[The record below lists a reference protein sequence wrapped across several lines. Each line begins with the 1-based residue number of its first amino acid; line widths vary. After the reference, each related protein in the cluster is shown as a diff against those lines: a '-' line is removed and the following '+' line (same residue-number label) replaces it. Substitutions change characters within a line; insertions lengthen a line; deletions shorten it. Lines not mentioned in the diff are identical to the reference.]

1 MRLSFPITFTLL
13 LFLLFSCKEDQDNVA
28 PTIVILDPV
37 ENTEY
42 EVLSQVVVRANVS
55 DNEVVETV
63 QVSLISDDTKNKVLP
78 SSDFQVGQK
87 EYALDFAFNL
97 SDSLLPTGR
106 YYFRIEAF
114 DGENRISSFRYINIR
129 GVNTQKT
136 GVFVTC
142 ENGSTADLYF
152 DRNQFS
158 FQQIYSF
165 GKLFQGSV
173 FNRFNQQFWF
183 LPRNDNEIEMYD
195 PNRDAVTFRKSFNS
209 NFPNAF
215 QTIKKDERD
224 VRFTVRDIGVR
235 GFNQNQNEN
244 YAYLTPSTKKV
255 ESLGIGEEY
264 DVVEEVDLNGS
275 NRLLRVLDNNS
286 GQSLISRT
294 IFDDVVDL
302 QFITNEDV
310 LVLCNTPQGGKGMLF
325 NAVTS
330 VLQTN
335 IFTCD
340 SIREVVRTNV
350 GDFIISTKSAIE
362 TYRPSI
368 SNLATYLN
376 IGEAVLA
383 YDVINNQIYVGSGTQ
398 LQVYDFR
405 QVSPFQSTT
414 LPNKIVGINVKLNQF

>member
-1 MRLSFPITFTLL
+1 
-13 LFLLFSCKEDQDNVA
+13 
-28 PTIVILDPV
+28 
-37 ENTEY
+37 
-42 EVLSQVVVRANVS
+42 
-55 DNEVVETV
+55 
-63 QVSLISDDTKNKVLP
+63 
-78 SSDFQVGQK
+78 
-87 EYALDFAFNL
+87 
-97 SDSLLPTGR
+97 
-106 YYFRIEAF
+106 
-114 DGENRISSFRYINIR
+114 
-129 GVNTQKT
+129 
-136 GVFVTC
+136 
-142 ENGSTADLYF
+142 
-152 DRNQFS
+152 
-158 FQQIYSF
+158 
-165 GKLFQGSV
+165 
-173 FNRFNQQFWF
+173 
-183 LPRNDNEIEMYD
+183 
-195 PNRDAVTFRKSFNS
+195 
-209 NFPNAF
+209 
-215 QTIKKDERD
+215 
-224 VRFTVRDIGVR
+224 
-235 GFNQNQNEN
+235 
-244 YAYLTPSTKKV
+244 
-255 ESLGIGEEY
+255 
-264 DVVEEVDLNGS
+264 VEEVDLNGS

-383 YDVINNQIYVGSGTQ
+383 YDVINNQVYVVSGTQ

-405 QVSPFQSTT
+405 QVSPIQYTT